1 MEYYKLKPWYK
12 LGFFLFRIYFLK
24 KKKKKSIMLLKF
36 SAPPDYLDDFFLC
49 VKEEISHKQSLVDS
63 NSQKCPTAWEKFDL
77 LAGAPFP
84 SNTK

>member
-1 MEYYKLKPWYK
+1 
-12 LGFFLFRIYFLK
+12 
-24 KKKKKSIMLLKF
+24 MLLKF

-63 NSQKCPTAWEKFDL
+63 SSQKCPTAWEKFDL